1 MARRNEDVAELFE
14 NIARL
19 LTIKGDAGYRIRA
32 YRDAA
37 QSIAGLPED
46 VEQLW
51 SENRLQEI
59 WGVGPALARR
69 IVEFREKRHG
79 FRRVEELL
87 AVPGISEKKWKGI
100 RDKVEV
106 K

>member
-1 MARRNEDVAELFE
+1 MLRGGAMARRNEDVAELFE

-46 VEQLW
+46 VEQLMGNMGY
-51 SENRLQEI
+51 SIAE
-59 WGVGPALARR
+59 ARR
-69 IVEFREKRHG
+69 GWAAPGNVLNAPSLSD
-79 FRRVEELL
+79 LL
-87 AVPGISEKKWKGI
+87 AYLERRQRRASAA
-100 RDKVEV
+100 
-106 K
+106 